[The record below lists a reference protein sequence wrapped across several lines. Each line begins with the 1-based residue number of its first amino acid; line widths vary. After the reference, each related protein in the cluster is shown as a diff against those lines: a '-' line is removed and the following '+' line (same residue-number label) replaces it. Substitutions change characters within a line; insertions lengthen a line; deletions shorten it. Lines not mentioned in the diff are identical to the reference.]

1 MLEKTLSIIK
11 PDALKSGYSGKII
24 AMLEENG
31 FVIKAMKKIH
41 LTKKQAEGFYI
52 VHKDKPFYDSLST
65 FMSSGSI
72 IVMVLEKDNAIA
84 DYRALMGATDPSKAQ
99 ADTIRSLYAKNI
111 EENAVHGSDSKESA
125 DFEIS
130 YFFSQ
135 LEII

>member
-11 PDALKSGYSGKII
+11 PDAVKALYSGKII
-24 AMLEENG
+24 AMLEEHG
-31 FVIKAMKKIH
+31 FAIKAMKKIH

-52 VHKDKPFYDSLST
+52 VHKDKPFYDSLTT

-72 IVMVLEKDNAIA
+72 VVMVLEKDNAIA
-84 DYRALMGATDPSKAQ
+84 DYRTLMGATDPSKAEKG
-99 ADTIRSLYAKNI
+99 TIRALYAKNI

-125 DFEIS
+125 DFEIP
-130 YFFSQ
+130 YFFSE

>member
-11 PDALKSGYSGKII
+11 PDAVKALYSGKII
-24 AMLEENG
+24 AMLEEHG
-31 FVIKAMKKIH
+31 FAIKAMKKIH

-52 VHKDKPFYDSLST
+52 VHKDKPFYDSLTT

-72 IVMVLEKDNAIA
+72 VVMVLEKDNAIA
-84 DYRALMGATDPSKAQ
+84 DYRTLMGATDPSKAK
-99 ADTIRSLYAKNI
+99 AGTIRAMYAKNI

-125 DFEIS
+125 DFEIP
-130 YFFSQ
+130 YFFSE

>member
-11 PDALKSGYSGKII
+11 PDAIKSGYSGKII

-41 LTKKQAEGFYI
+41 LTKKQAENFYI

-65 FMSSGSI
+65 FMSSGSV
-72 IVMVLEKDNAIA
+72 IVMVLEKENAIE
-84 DYRALMGATDPSKAQ
+84 DYRTLMGATDPSKAQ
-99 ADTIRSLYAKNI
+99 AGTIRALYAKNI

-125 DFEIS
+125 EFEIS